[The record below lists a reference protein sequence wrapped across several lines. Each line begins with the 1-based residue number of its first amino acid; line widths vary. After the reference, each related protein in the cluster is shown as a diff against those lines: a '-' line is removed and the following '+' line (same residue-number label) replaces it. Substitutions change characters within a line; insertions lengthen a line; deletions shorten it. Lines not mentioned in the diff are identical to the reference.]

1 MNFTVALPSRKSSE
15 EIRISYN
22 GDQITATDG
31 TLLDPFTNRTVK
43 NTIAKINAV
52 PGRVEAEDFFF
63 QSGVQLENTS
73 DIGGG
78 KNIGYLDAGDYL
90 DYYIDVALGGTY
102 DVAYRT
108 ASLSETGAVELQL
121 IDPNGTATSL
131 HSVSFPPTGGWQ
143 TWATTNKTL
152 ALPQGL
158 HQIRLLITQPMFNMN
173 WFEFTL
179 LTAAGETSDSAA
191 LRLSPNPGSGL
202 IRLQA
207 DLGGQNAT
215 GIFVTD
221 MLGRSL
227 WNQDLNGTGTLDETL
242 DLQFLPPGC
251 YVISVQME
259 NGSRWAEKIII
270 R

>member
-1 MNFTVALPSRKSSE
+1 
-15 EIRISYN
+15 
-22 GDQITATDG
+22 
-31 TLLDPFTNRTVK
+31 
-43 NTIAKINAV
+43 
-52 PGRVEAEDFFF
+52 
-63 QSGVQLENTS
+63 
-73 DIGGG
+73 
-78 KNIGYLDAGDYL
+78 
-90 DYYIDVALGGTY
+90 
-102 DVAYRT
+102 
-108 ASLSETGAVELQL
+108 
-121 IDPNGTATSL
+121 
-131 HSVSFPPTGGWQ
+131 
-143 TWATTNKTL
+143 
-152 ALPQGL
+152 
-158 HQIRLLITQPMFNMN
+158 MFNMN